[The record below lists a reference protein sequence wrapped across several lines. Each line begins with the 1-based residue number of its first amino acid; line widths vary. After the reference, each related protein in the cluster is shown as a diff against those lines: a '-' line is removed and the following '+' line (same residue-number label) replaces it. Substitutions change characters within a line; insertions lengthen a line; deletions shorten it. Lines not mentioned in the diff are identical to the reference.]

1 MCPPLVQC
9 RYAVMKIIEK
19 AHIITFTKME
29 SEQLIYRIIFIL
41 FKIYRR
47 INLIKDIMYNIFI
60 ICQL

>member
-1 MCPPLVQC
+1 
-9 RYAVMKIIEK
+9 
-19 AHIITFTKME
+19 ME

-41 FKIYRR
+41 FNIYRR